1 MKTRNILWMVFWV
14 VLGSTGA
21 SAQDWKSILGDVLQ
35 QTVGGQTL
43 SEQAVIGQ
51 WEYASPY
58 CCLESD
64 DLLAKAGGQVAANQV
79 ESRLESV
86 YRTLGMEQFSC
97 SFAAEG
103 ECSFGY
109 KGKDIAGTYTLDT
122 DSGMMTITIS
132 KTPATIR
139 AQVSVSG
146 DTLSMAFEAD
156 RLISVLKSLTDLA
169 AGISSQA
176 ELIGALV
183 ENYDGLWLGFEL
195 QGQ

>member
-1 MKTRNILWMVFWV
+1 MKTRNILWLVFWV

-51 WEYASPY
+51 WQYASPY
-58 CCLESD
+58 CRLESD
-64 DLLAKAGGQVAANQV
+64 ELLAKAGGQVAASQV

-86 YRTLGMEQFSC
+86 YRALGMEQFSC

-103 ECSFGY
+103 KCSFGY
-109 KGKDIAGTYTLDT
+109 KGKEVAGTYTLDT
-122 DSGMMTITIS
+122 DSAMMTITLS

-146 DTLSMAFEAD
+146 NTLSMAFEAD
-156 RLISVLKSLTDLA
+156 RLISALKSLTDLA
-169 AGISSQA
+169 AGISPQA
-176 ELIGALV
+176 ELIGSLV
-183 ENYDGLWLGFEL
+183 ESYDGLWLGFEL

>member
-1 MKTRNILWMVFWV
+1 MKTRNILWLVFWV

-51 WEYASPY
+51 WQYASPY
-58 CCLESD
+58 CRLESD
-64 DLLAKAGGQVAANQV
+64 ELLAKAGGQVAASQV

-86 YRTLGMEQFSC
+86 YRALGMEQFSC

-103 ECSFGY
+103 KCSFGY
-109 KGKDIAGTYTLDT
+109 KGKEVAGTYTLDT
-122 DSGMMTITIS
+122 DSGMMTITLS

-139 AQVSVSG
+139 A
-146 DTLSMAFEAD
+146 
-156 RLISVLKSLTDLA
+156 
-169 AGISSQA
+169 
-176 ELIGALV
+176 
-183 ENYDGLWLGFEL
+183 
-195 QGQ
+195 

>member
-1 MKTRNILWMVFWV
+1 MKTRNILWLVFWV

-51 WEYASPY
+51 WQYASPY
-58 CCLESD
+58 CRLESD
-64 DLLAKAGGQVAANQV
+64 ELLAKAGGQVAASQV

-86 YRTLGMEQFSC
+86 YRALGMEHFSC

-103 ECSFGY
+103 KCSFGY
-109 KGKDIAGTYTLDT
+109 KGKEVAGTYTLDT
-122 DSGMMTITIS
+122 DSGMMTITLS

-146 DTLSMAFEAD
+146 NTLSMAFEAD
-156 RLISVLKSLTDLA
+156 RLISALKSLTDLA

-176 ELIGALV
+176 ELIGSLV
-183 ENYDGLWLGFEL
+183 ESYDGLWLGFEL

>member
-58 CCLESD
+58 CRLESD

-86 YRTLGMEQFSC
+86 YRTLGMEHFSC

-109 KGKDIAGTYTLDT
+109 KGKDIAGTYTLDM
-122 DSGMMTITIS
+122 DSGMMTITLA

-156 RLISVLKSLTDLA
+156 RLISALKSLTDLA
-169 AGISSQA
+169 AGINSQA
-176 ELIGALV
+176 ALIGSLV

-195 QGQ
+195 QRQ

>member
-1 MKTRNILWMVFWV
+1 MKTRNILWLVFWV

-51 WEYASPY
+51 WQYASPY
-58 CCLESD
+58 CRLESD
-64 DLLAKAGGQVAANQV
+64 ELLAKAGGQVAASQV

-86 YRTLGMEQFSC
+86 YRALGMEQFSC

-103 ECSFGY
+103 KCSFGY
-109 KGKDIAGTYTLDT
+109 KGKEVAGTYTLDT
-122 DSGMMTITIS
+122 DSAMMTITLS

-146 DTLSMAFEAD
+146 NTLSMAFEAD
-156 RLISVLKSLTDLA
+156 RLISALKSLTDLA

-176 ELIGALV
+176 ELIGSLV
-183 ENYDGLWLGFEL
+183 ESYDGLWLGFEL

>member
-1 MKTRNILWMVFWV
+1 MKTRNILWLVFWV
-14 VLGSTGA
+14 VLGSAGA

-51 WEYASPY
+51 WQYASPY
-58 CCLESD
+58 CRLESD

-86 YRTLGMEQFSC
+86 YRTLGMEHFSC
-97 SFAAEG
+97 SFAQAG
-103 ECSFGY
+103 QCSFGY

-122 DSGMMTITIS
+122 DSGMMTITLS

-146 DTLSMAFEAD
+146 NTLSMAFEAD
-156 RLISVLKSLTDLA
+156 RLISALKSLTDLA

-176 ELIGALV
+176 ELIGSLV
-183 ENYDGLWLGFEL
+183 ESYDGLWLGFEL

>member
-1 MKTRNILWMVFWV
+1 MKTRNILWLVFWV

-51 WEYASPY
+51 WQYASPY
-58 CCLESD
+58 CRLESD
-64 DLLAKAGGQVAANQV
+64 DLLAKAGGQVAASQV

-86 YRTLGMEQFSC
+86 YRALGMEQFSC

-103 ECSFGY
+103 KCSFGY
-109 KGKDIAGTYTLDT
+109 KGKEVAGTYTLDT
-122 DSGMMTITIS
+122 DSGMMTITLS

-146 DTLSMAFEAD
+146 NTLSMAFEAD
-156 RLISVLKSLTDLA
+156 RLISALKSLTDLA

-176 ELIGALV
+176 ELIGSLV
-183 ENYDGLWLGFEL
+183 ESYDGLWLGFEL

>member
-21 SAQDWKSILGDVLQ
+21 AAQDWKSILGDVLQ

-79 ESRLESV
+79 ESR
-86 YRTLGMEQFSC
+86 
-97 SFAAEG
+97 
-103 ECSFGY
+103 
-109 KGKDIAGTYTLDT
+109 
-122 DSGMMTITIS
+122 
-132 KTPATIR
+132 
-139 AQVSVSG
+139 
-146 DTLSMAFEAD
+146 
-156 RLISVLKSLTDLA
+156 
-169 AGISSQA
+169 
-176 ELIGALV
+176 
-183 ENYDGLWLGFEL
+183 
-195 QGQ
+195 

>member
-1 MKTRNILWMVFWV
+1 MKTRNILWLVFWV

-51 WEYASPY
+51 WQYASPY
-58 CCLESD
+58 CRLESD
-64 DLLAKAGGQVAANQV
+64 ELLAKAGGQVAASQV

-86 YRTLGMEQFSC
+86 YRALGMEQFSC

-103 ECSFGY
+103 KCSFGY
-109 KGKDIAGTYTLDT
+109 KGKEVAGTYTLDT
-122 DSGMMTITIS
+122 DSGMMTITLS

-146 DTLSMAFEAD
+146 NTLSMAFEAD
-156 RLISVLKSLTDLA
+156 RLISALKSLTDLA

-176 ELIGALV
+176 ELIGSLV
-183 ENYDGLWLGFEL
+183 ESYDGLWLGFEL